1 MISDYIKRKA
11 NQWQIWRNRRRVLLL
26 DDLKVGY
33 IPIYKAASTSLRNH
47 FCRRQTHLVL
57 PGRPATATQGRETA

>member
-11 NQWQIWRNRRRVLLL
+11 TQWQIWRNRRRILILE
-26 DDLKVGY
+26 DLKVGY

-47 FCRRQTHLVL
+47 FCRRQARLVL
-57 PGRPATATQGRETA
+57 PGRPDGKLSV